1 MPAVDINFSLVAPLI
16 ALAVGALVVL
26 VFDLALPARAAVGW
40 WYVASLGAIA
50 LSGYYTWSL
59 WPQVAG
65 GGTLSAYAGAFV
77 ADRFSLVM
85 NAILLGTALF
95 TVLLSS
101 ARSEEDMSGYLAL
114 ILWAAMGMMVL
125 AGAGN
130 LMTVFLGLEI
140 FSLALYVNVAFK
152 PQNSASKEAA
162 FKYLI
167 LGSVASGMLLFGSA
181 LIYGATGSFSFQGIA
196 AAVTKTGLDG
206 LGLYMKAGLG
216 LALTGF
222 AFKLALV
229 PFHVWSPDAYEGAP
243 TPVTAFMSVG
253 TKAAAFAGLVRF
265 LAGALPPAALSP
277 AVQAR
282 YLLPLWVFAA
292 ASMLLGGMAA
302 LRQQSLKRLLAYSG
316 IAHAGYLFLALP
328 ALTAEGVGAAT
339 FYLASYLF
347 FNMGAFAAIEY
358 LGRSGR
364 DGSDLESWSGLFY
377 SRPGLAMTFSLFLFA
392 LTGMPPTSGFS
403 GKLMLA
409 LAAVHGGGWFLLT
422 ILIIST
428 GISAYA
434 YLRVI
439 GTMARKSGAAEAG
452 AARDAS
458 PAARQA
464 PGAAEVAVA
473 SPASGAA
480 ALPASVINA
489 ALVLALVLAAA
500 GTLWLG
506 IMPGGLMATVSKLV
520 AF

>member
-16 ALAVGALVVL
+16 ALAAGALVVL
-26 VFDLALPARAAVGW
+26 VFDLVLPARAAVGW
-40 WYVASLGAIA
+40 WYAASLGAIA

-95 TVLLSS
+95 TVLLSTV
-101 ARSEEDMSGYLAL
+101 RSEEDMSGYLAL

-125 AGAGN
+125 AGSGN

-152 PQNSASKEAA
+152 PRNSASKEAA

-181 LIYGATGSFSFQGIA
+181 LTYGATGSLSFRGIA
-196 AAVTKTGLDG
+196 DAVAASGIDG

-265 LAGALPPAALSP
+265 LAGALPPAALP
-277 AVQAR
+277 AAVQGK
-282 YLLPLWVFAA
+282 YLLPLWVLAA
-292 ASMLLGGMAA
+292 ASMLLGSMAA
-302 LRQQSLKRLLAYSG
+302 LKQQSLKRLLAYSG
-316 IAHAGYLFLALP
+316 MAHAGYLFLALP

-364 DGSDLESWSGLFY
+364 DGSDLDSWSGVFY
-377 SRPGLAMTFSLFLFA
+377 SRPGLAMIFSLFLFA
-392 LTGMPPTSGFS
+392 LTGMPPTSGFT

-439 GTMARKSGAAEAG
+439 GTMAKKGVAEAP
-452 AARDAS
+452 ATRDAS
-458 PAARQA
+458 PAA
-464 PGAAEVAVA
+464 EVAVA
-473 SPASGAA
+473 GPSSGDA
-480 ALPASVINA
+480 ALPASVVNA
-489 ALVLALVLAAA
+489 ALVLALVLTAA

-506 IMPGGLMATVSKLV
+506 IMPGGLMATVSNLV
-520 AF
+520 VF